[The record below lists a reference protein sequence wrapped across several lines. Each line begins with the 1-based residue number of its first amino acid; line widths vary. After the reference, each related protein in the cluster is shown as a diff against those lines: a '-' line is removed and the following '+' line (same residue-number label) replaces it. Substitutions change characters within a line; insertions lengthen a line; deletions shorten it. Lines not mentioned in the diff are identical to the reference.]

1 MISTQ
6 PSTYHV
12 GAVGIDAKSLAL
24 GQANSPWHNL
34 AAAAVAGMALA
45 EEAWH
50 RSVEAGRVAWHR
62 WAVGLPGLS
71 EGLSPPVASRHSVA
85 GAVLLR
91 LAEAGWSQAN
101 LADSMLSTTPATGEV
116 SPLSTVPQVEAHLP
130 AVAAAAAVLL
140 PSTTP
145 ITGEASPFSMP
156 REVVHPVE
164 AAGSRPRMH
173 QARTEASA
181 GRAAGP

>member
-1 MISTQ
+1 M
-6 PSTYHV
+6 V
-12 GAVGIDAKSLAL
+12 K
-24 GQANSPWHNL
+24 ANSPWHNL
-34 AAAAVAGMALA
+34 AAAAMALA

-50 RSVEAGRVAWHR
+50 RSVEAERVGWHR

-71 EGLSPPVASRHSVA
+71 EVLSPPVASRHSVA

-101 LADSMLSTTPATGEV
+101 LADSMPSTTPATGEV

-130 AVAAAAAVLL
+130 AVAAAAAAAAVLL

-164 AAGSRPRMH
+164 AAGSRPRVQ
-173 QARTEASA
+173 QARTEALA